1 MAADQKANQ
10 GMVGLDRGQMEEG
23 KLKPVHIEDKI
34 KDKSS
39 SIKCYYCGSDSWWQT
54 SKGRQCNRCYR
65 CF

>member
-1 MAADQKANQ
+1 MAADQKADQ

-23 KLKPVHIEDKI
+23 KPKLEPIEDKI
-34 KDKSS
+34 KDNLSS
-39 SIKCYYCGSDSWWQT
+39 TECYHCGSDSWWQT